1 MEQANKNYYYLKFI
15 FFLRYFADAMFYS
28 FTTLYLASIGLKEGI
43 IGNIASI
50 TTITCLIVNPI
61 WSIIAKNNRTS
72 RILLFVLSVIEGT
85 IIILYG
91 NVSVVSAL
99 MVFTCLM
106 AVAAGPYYN
115 LLDGYAAGFCELQH
129 KEYSKLRVMGSIAY
143 VVGTPLSGVLIDY
156 IGYGAVFGISGGLF
170 ILTGILTLFL
180 KRIILQDGSGQ
191 EKRRDFKKIL
201 KNKWFIAYFIA
212 YILIVIVSGLGDN
225 YISLI
230 FTKVKGLSTSEYSFV
245 SCGILLCEVLTIFVL
260 GKGFSKV
267 NPVKLMLFSGIV
279 FFLRAFIV
287 SFTELPLWV
296 LIPAACLRG
305 IGWGTFLFFH
315 LKYVLKQVGVENVTT
330 AVILL
335 SVCSSL
341 FQFLMNNCIGYIIEI
356 MGYGFTYRFLSI
368 VILVSTLGYFF
379 IMRMKQS
386 RERQNIKI
394 NHENN

>member
-1 MEQANKNYYYLKFI
+1 MELANKNYYYLKFI

-28 FTTLYLASIGLKEGI
+28 FTALYLTSVGLKEGI

-50 TTITCLIVNPI
+50 TTITCLVVNPI
-61 WSIIAKNNRTS
+61 WSIIAKNNRIS
-72 RILLFVLSVIEGT
+72 RILLLVLSILEGT

-91 NVSVVSAL
+91 NINVVSAL

-106 AVAAGPYYN
+106 AIAAGPYYN
-115 LLDGYAAGFCELQH
+115 LLDGYAVGFCELHH

-143 VVGTPLSGVLIDY
+143 VVGTPLSGVLIDW
-156 IGYGAVFGISGGLF
+156 IGYGLVFGISGILF
-170 ILTGILTLFL
+170 ILTGILTVFL
-180 KRIILQDGSGQ
+180 KRITLQDGNGQ

-201 KNKWFIAYFIA
+201 KNKWFIVYVIA

-225 YISLI
+225 YISLL
-230 FTKVKGLSTSEYSFV
+230 FTKVKGLSTSAYSFV

-260 GKGFSKV
+260 GKAFSKA
-267 NPVKLMLFSGIV
+267 NPVKLMLFSGLV
-279 FFLRAFIV
+279 FFLRSFIV
-287 SFTELPLWV
+287 SFTDLPLWV

-341 FQFLMNNCIGYIIEI
+341 VQFLMNNSIGYIIEAT
-356 MGYGFTYRFLSI
+356 GYGFTYRLLASI
-368 VILVSTLGYFF
+368 ILVSTLGYYF
-379 IMRMKQS
+379 IMQIKQKKS
-386 RERQNIKI
+386 RI
-394 NHENN
+394 NYENN